1 MPHPLH
7 HRRASTPAEFN
18 TSGIPALRPV
28 RKKTFDPVFGGHSM
42 GIIFIFVG
50 ILLVG
55 LYFYLMSSHQQLLD
69 TGVRTDATVVKV
81 IENDS
86 GTGRK
91 NHTSYYP
98 VVRFTDTDGNEQLI
112 QMTTNT
118 GPGLKKGDTVS
129 IVYTPGHPEK
139 MDLEHPLATSRAF
152 ILAIAGGICGLAG
165 LGIIGAN
172 IHQSRKS

>member
-1 MPHPLH
+1 MPHPL
-7 HRRASTPAEFN
+7 
-18 TSGIPALRPV
+18 IRPV
-28 RKKTFDPVFGGHSM
+28 RKKTHDPLFGGHGM
-42 GIIFIFVG
+42 GIIFLCVG
-50 ILLVG
+50 ILMIGVNC
-55 LYFYLMSSHQQLLD
+55 YNQRQHQHLLD
-69 TGVRTDATVVKV
+69 TGIKTEATVVRV
-81 IENDS
+81 IEDDS
-86 GTGRK
+86 GSGRK
-91 NHTSYYP
+91 RHTHYYP
-98 VVRFTDTDGNEQLI
+98 VVKFTDTDGDEQLI